1 MVKPDLTSPA
11 TSASTVP
18 AVDVDAYNQRGIRA
32 LEQARKARG
41 VRSAE
46 SFARLLAD
54 RTGGSP
60 SSSTYHRWLRGEAP
74 IPLWIVLAAAEE
86 SQQSLDTL
94 LADAELPVGVLSR
107 LDHIEDLL
115 GVLQAQMIEVRE
127 RVGLPWHGAT
137 DEAADEHPGGS
148 DALP

>member
-1 MVKPDLTSPA
+1 VH
-11 TSASTVP
+11 VEG
-18 AVDVDAYNQRGIRA
+18 YNRLGIRA
-32 LEQARKARG
+32 LERAQKVRG

-46 SFARLLAD
+46 RFARLLAD

-86 SQQSLDTL
+86 AQQSLDALFT
-94 LADAELPVGVLSR
+94 DAELPPGVLDR
-107 LDHIEDLL
+107 LEQIDDLL

-127 RVGLPWHGAT
+127 RLGLPWQAHPAAEAT
-137 DEAADEHPGGS
+137 DERPERGQAQP
-148 DALP
+148 

>member
-1 MVKPDLTSPA
+1 L
-11 TSASTVP
+11 STVR
-18 AVDVDAYNQRGIRA
+18 VEGYNQLGVRA
-32 LEQARKARG
+32 LQRAQNARG

-46 SFARLLAD
+46 GFAKLLAE

-86 SQQSLDTL
+86 SQQSLDAL
-94 LADAELPVGVLSR
+94 LADAELPPGVLDR
-107 LDHIEDLL
+107 LDRIEDVL

-127 RVGLPWHGAT
+127 RVGLPWQAAAP
-137 DEAADEHPGGS
+137 DELAEDGEAMP
-148 DALP
+148 